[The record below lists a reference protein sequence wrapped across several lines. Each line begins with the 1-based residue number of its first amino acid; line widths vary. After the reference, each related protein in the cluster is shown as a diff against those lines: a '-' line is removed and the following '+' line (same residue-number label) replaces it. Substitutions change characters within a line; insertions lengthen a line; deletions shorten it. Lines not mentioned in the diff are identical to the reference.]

1 MRERLITLQR
11 QADPLK
17 SNKQDYPDVEFDVP
31 VYVKSFSI
39 AMAIDGSIVPKRSS
53 SNKLTP
59 DMKALFAK
67 ASKGNV
73 IYFEEIV
80 VRMPDGEDR
89 IIGGLK
95 IKIQ

>member
-1 MRERLITLQR
+1 
-11 QADPLK
+11 
-17 SNKQDYPDVEFDVP
+17 
-31 VYVKSFSI
+31 
-39 AMAIDGSIVPKRSS
+39 
-53 SNKLTP
+53 
-59 DMKALFAK
+59 MKALFAK